1 MEDGEWSST
10 TGPFMGIARTFR
22 ELRVYVAARAA
33 AKRIFEM
40 TRTFPAEERYSLVDQ
55 IRRSSRSTKNQI
67 PEAWARRRYKLAFIS
82 KPDDALGEC
91 MEPQGWLDD
100 CLDAGYINEQT
111 WRELDAEYQAIGGM
125 LNSMILKA
133 DSLCTLPAN
142 AAPRAQR

>member
-1 MEDGEWSST
+1 ME
-10 TGPFMGIARTFR
+10 IARTFR

-40 TRTFPAEERYSLVDQ
+40 TKTFPAEERYSLVDQ

-67 PEAWARRRYKLAFIS
+67 PEAWAKRRYKLAFIS
-82 KPDDALGEC
+82 KLDDALGEC
-91 MEPQGWLDD
+91 METQGWLDD
-100 CLDAGYINEQT
+100 CLDAGYFGEPT

-133 DSLCTLPAN
+133 DSFCTPPSN
-142 AAPRAQR
+142 TTTGTRR